1 MIINGCT
8 HSFVYFFSMKKKSL
22 YKVYNLSLKTFAVL
36 QFNES
41 KKITRPIE
49 FEFIG
54 YSAYQCHYIV
64 LLQ

>member
-1 MIINGCT
+1 
-8 HSFVYFFSMKKKSL
+8 MKKKSI

-54 YSAYQCHYIV
+54 YSAYRCHYIV